1 MNTGRDIIDIAKELK
16 HQRET
21 RKDFLADTTRLG
33 VVVVEGENSL
43 DAILDRPLAPSSA
56 ADAPHRVGELRLAGL
71 PGAAPLAIRPLAHQ
85 QIAEDLKIPR
95 AYYDRLLV
103 DDPELL
109 TLNINRPFER
119 QPMKRLI
126 RTLDGK
132 VRAVLSDRYR
142 PLDCYDLM
150 DVALPTLQ
158 KRGAKIVSSE
168 LTEKR
173 LYLKAIFPDLSE
185 PIPGGM
191 ELGQGHS
198 SIRKADGT
206 NVAIAAVIL
215 SNSEVGAGSL
225 RVEHG
230 FFETWCTN
238 LAISSDT
245 SMRKHHVGRKHE
257 FEGIDELL
265 SDEAREADDK
275 ALWLKVR
282 DVVTYAANPQTFA
295 STVKRIHK
303 AHGLQFADVTTA
315 KTPDV
320 VEVVSKEFGLS
331 EQTGDGVLEWL
342 IKGGDL
348 SQWGLVRAVTRAAAD
363 VKDYDEA
370 TETERVGGKILSLSE
385 SSFGSLLRKAA
396 A

>member
-1 MNTGRDIIDIAKELK
+1 MNTGRDILAIAKELQ

-21 RKDFLADTTRLG
+21 RKDFLADTTLLG
-33 VVVVEGENSL
+33 AVVVDDANTL
-43 DAILDRPLAPSSA
+43 DAVLDRPLARTSP
-56 ADAPHRVGELRLAGL
+56 DAPHRNGEIRMTGL
-71 PGAAPLAIRPLAHQ
+71 GDRPLAIRPLAHQ

-95 AYYDRLLV
+95 AYYDRLLAE
-103 DDPELL
+103 DPELL
-109 TLNINRPFER
+109 AININRPFER
-119 QPMKRLI
+119 TPMKRMV
-126 RTLDGK
+126 RTLDGQ

-150 DVALPTLQ
+150 EVALPTLQ

-173 LYLKAIFPDLSE
+173 IYIKAIFPDLSE

-191 ELGQGHS
+191 ELGVGHNA
-198 SIRKADGT
+198 IRKADGT
-206 NVAIAAVIL
+206 NTAIAAVIL

-245 SMRKHHVGRKHE
+245 SMRKHHIGRKHD
-257 FEGIDELL
+257 FEGVDELL
-265 SDEAREADDK
+265 SDEARAADDK

-282 DVVTYAANPQTFA
+282 DVVTYAANPETFA
-295 STVKRIHK
+295 ATVKRIHA
-303 AHGLQFADVTTA
+303 AHGLLIADVTKA
-315 KTPDV
+315 KTPAV
-320 VEVVSKEFGLS
+320 VEVVTKEFGLS
-331 EQTGDGVLEWL
+331 EQTGEGVLEWL

-348 SQWGLVRAVTRAAAD
+348 SQWGMVRAVTRAAAD
-363 VKDYDEA
+363 VTDYDEA
-370 TETERVGGKILSLSE
+370 TETERVGGKVLALSE
-385 SSFGSLLRKAA
+385 REWASLLRKAA
-396 A
+396 